1 MIPDCLI
8 NFAQKRL
15 ANIERHFEDSSVH
28 CGINSIHDLRVEIK
42 RLRAI
47 LTLVKC
53 LKPDYKNAKYY
64 KKVRPLF
71 KEAGKVRDIH
81 VQMMTIREAM
91 NNHRLELSEYYNTL
105 KSRETRL
112 RSDYLTFCDGFKTS
126 ALDTITDSLR
136 DFPGSPGEN
145 DPDENLRNCF
155 QERLNEIVSLK
166 RQAYLTPA
174 EYHQIRIR
182 TKTARYILEV
192 VRECFSDEQRY
203 LDLNEGLKAI
213 HQVLGLW
220 HDKEVGILML
230 QDFLEN
236 ETTGALFD
244 ILSYQK
250 YINILKNE
258 KIDSLGSFENRWS
271 HFVKLLGIHS
281 FIYPD

>member
-8 NFAQKRL
+8 NFTRKRL
-15 ANIERHFEDSSVH
+15 ANIERHFEDSSIH
-28 CGINSIHDLRVEIK
+28 CGIKSIHDLRVEIK

-47 LTLVKC
+47 LTLVNC
-53 LKPDYKNAKYY
+53 IKPDYKSAKYY
-64 KKVRPLF
+64 RKVRPLF

-81 VQMMTIREAM
+81 VQMLTIRDAM
-91 NNHRLELSEYYNTL
+91 SEHNLELSEYYNTL
-105 KSRETRL
+105 KFRESGL
-112 RSDYLTFCDGFKTS
+112 RSDYLNFCDDFTT
-126 ALDTITDSLR
+126 ATFDTIIDSLR
-136 DFPGSPGEN
+136 GFSGRSGSN
-145 DPDENLRNCF
+145 DPDQDLKNCF

-166 RQAYLTPA
+166 GQAYLTPA
-174 EYHQIRIR
+174 EYHKIRIR

-192 VRECFSDEQRY
+192 LRECFSDEQRY

-230 QDFLEN
+230 QEFLEN

-244 ILSYQK
+244 NSSYQR

-271 HFVKLLGIHS
+271 HFVKLLGIHG
-281 FIYPD
+281 FICPD